1 MNKKFWA
8 FSTLATIALGAS
20 SLAPAFAATVT
31 VQSGQSLWSISQQQ
45 HVTLTGLEQANP
57 SINPANLLI
66 GTVLQ
71 LPQGTLSSSSNT
83 YTVQPGDTFWTIAN
97 AHHVSLSALI
107 AANPNV
113 QANNLL
119 IGSTLALPA
128 GAQVAV
134 QQTTSAATS
143 TGGGTAATQPAAGK
157 SVSSSAP
164 TTASGAQSGYTASD
178 LYWMERVIHAEAQG
192 EPLAAQIA
200 VGDVVLHRMEQPNGP
215 TSVQGVVFQVINGHY
230 QFTCVP
236 QGTIYQ
242 APDAT
247 SVTAALDVLQNHQDV
262 VPGALVFYN
271 PAQTPASSWV
281 RQQPYLASIGNFVFA
296 K

>member
-1 MNKKFWA
+1 MNKKLWA

-45 HVTLTGLEQANP
+45 HVPLAGLEQANP
-57 SINPANLLI
+57 SVNPANLLI

-71 LPQGTLSSSSNT
+71 LPQGAPSSSYNT

-128 GAQVAV
+128 GAHVAA
-134 QQTTSAATS
+134 QQTTPAT
-143 TGGGTAATQPAAGK
+143 A
-157 SVSSSAP
+157 SSAT
-164 TTASGAQSGYTASD
+164 TTASSATSGAQSGYTASD

-215 TSVQGVVFQVINGHY
+215 TTVQGVVFQVINGHY

-247 SVTAALDVLQNHQDV
+247 SVTAALDVLQNHQDL